1 MLQMTTAFRIS
12 GEILGYINTGG
23 WITIEET
30 SEQIGIAPTKS
41 MKILDF
47 LSEFG
52 FIEFDADKGKIRITE
67 LGERFLELP
76 EI

>member
-1 MLQMTTAFRIS
+1 MTTAFRIS
-12 GEILGYINTGG
+12 GEILEYIKTGS

-30 SEQIGIAPTKS
+30 SRQVGIAPAKS
-41 MKILDF
+41 MELLDF
-47 LSEFG
+47 LSKFG
-52 FIEFDADKGKIRITE
+52 FIEFDADKGKIRISD